1 MLPAGS
7 GKSLCY
13 AALPYVFDSL
23 RGENRASI
31 VLVVSPLQSIM
42 EDQVKKYTARGL
54 HVAFLGKGQRDER
67 VRAGIV
73 HESMG
78 YSILHYVLCRHQI
91 ILCNKVGQNVVLL
104 PDPLLWGALAGVACG
119 SGYETTQEYTP

>member
-73 HESMG
+73 HED
-78 YSILHYVLCRHQI
+78 CQ
-91 ILCNKVGQNVVLL
+91 LL
-104 PDPLLWGALAGVACG
+104 YMSLWGTAFCITYYAVIR
-119 SGYETTQEYTP
+119 